1 MNVILAQKI
10 LYLYS
15 NMNKFLIYMT
25 NMSSIEP
32 NKIMNTIEFIYY
44 DDTNGGQLGLKVEA

>member
-1 MNVILAQKI
+1 MNVILARKI

-15 NMNKFLIYMT
+15 NMNKFLIYKT